1 MSAHH
6 EILARAVRALDGPWD
21 TLRAATV
28 LRDAGV
34 TAADDRAAG
43 KQARAALRRLRDAG
57 LLVRVPSS
65 GGTTVYRRAGEGGS
79 R

>member
-1 MSAHH
+1 VSAHH

-34 TAADDRAAG
+34 TARDDQAAG
-43 KQARAALRRLRDAG
+43 KQARTALRRLRDRG
-57 LLVRVPSS
+57 LLVRIVSP
-65 GGTTVYRRAGEGGS
+65 GGTTVYRRA
-79 R
+79 